1 MLYLP
6 ATQSEE
12 MILVPVEVGRSIK
25 SVVEE
30 IIKKRTIVEEYP
42 AMRHIMNLEEQ

>member
-1 MLYLP
+1 MLYLL

-25 SVVEE
+25 SVVAE
-30 IIKKRTIVEEYP
+30 IIKKRTIAEEYP
-42 AMRHIMNLEEQ
+42 AMRRIMDLEEQ

>member
-1 MLYLP
+1 MTC
-6 ATQSEE
+6 AH
-12 MILVPVEVGRSIK
+12 VEAGRSIK